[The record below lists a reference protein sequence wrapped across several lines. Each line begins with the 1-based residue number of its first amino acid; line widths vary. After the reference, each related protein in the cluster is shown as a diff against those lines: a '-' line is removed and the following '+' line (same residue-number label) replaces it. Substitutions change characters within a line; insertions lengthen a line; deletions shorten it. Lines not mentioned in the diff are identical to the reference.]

1 MVVGAPSDDHAGPFS
16 GSVYVFGRNQGG
28 ADNWGEV
35 EKLTASDAEPEA
47 NFGRSLAISADTV
60 VIGARRWA
68 GTTSDSAYVFER
80 NKGGPDNWGEVKK
93 LTATVDGTGFGISL
107 SISTDTILV
116 GAHGSASVFSRNQG
130 GADNWGEVNTL
141 TASDGAAG
149 DDFGA
154 AVGINAD
161 TALVGAPQDDVNKG
175 AAYVIVP
182 GDRPPSELTIIQPPD
197 GAVFN
202 SGTNIVFQS
211 TATDP
216 EDGDIRA
223 STVWTSNIQEG
234 SKTGGVVETSNL
246 IDGVHIITAT
256 VTDSAGNTLSKSI
269 TVTISNNP
277 PTVSIIQPAD
287 GSTFASSETINAQG
301 AATDPEDGDI
311 SESIVWTSD
320 IQEGSRE
327 GAVIE
332 VTNAIDGVHVI
343 TASITDSL
351 GNTVTDSITI
361 TIGPPPE

>member
-1 MVVGAPSDDHAGPFS
+1 MKKFIASDASGDGHFGSSVAISGDTAVVGARRADGAGPTNSGSAYVFSRNQGGADNWGEVRRLTASDAAADDRFGSSVSISGDTVVVGAPSDDHAGPFS

-80 NKGGPDNWGEVKK
+80 NKGGP
-93 LTATVDGTGFGISL
+93 
-107 SISTDTILV
+107 
-116 GAHGSASVFSRNQG
+116 
-130 GADNWGEVNTL
+130 DNWGEVNTL

-223 STVWTSNIQEG
+223 
-234 SKTGGVVETSNL
+234 
-246 IDGVHIITAT
+246 
-256 VTDSAGNTLSKSI
+256 
-269 TVTISNNP
+269 
-277 PTVSIIQPAD
+277 
-287 GSTFASSETINAQG
+287 
-301 AATDPEDGDI
+301 
-311 SESIVWTSD
+311 
-320 IQEGSRE
+320 
-327 GAVIE
+327 
-332 VTNAIDGVHVI
+332 
-343 TASITDSL
+343 
-351 GNTVTDSITI
+351 
-361 TIGPPPE
+361 

>member
-1 MVVGAPSDDHAGPFS
+1 MKKFIASDASGDGHFGSSVAISGDTAVVGARRADGAGPTNSGSAYVFSRNQGGADNWGEVRRLTASDAAADDRFGSSVSISGDTVVVGPPSDDHAGPFS

-223 STVWTSNIQEG
+223 
-234 SKTGGVVETSNL
+234 
-246 IDGVHIITAT
+246 
-256 VTDSAGNTLSKSI
+256 
-269 TVTISNNP
+269 
-277 PTVSIIQPAD
+277 
-287 GSTFASSETINAQG
+287 
-301 AATDPEDGDI
+301 
-311 SESIVWTSD
+311 
-320 IQEGSRE
+320 
-327 GAVIE
+327 
-332 VTNAIDGVHVI
+332 
-343 TASITDSL
+343 
-351 GNTVTDSITI
+351 
-361 TIGPPPE
+361 